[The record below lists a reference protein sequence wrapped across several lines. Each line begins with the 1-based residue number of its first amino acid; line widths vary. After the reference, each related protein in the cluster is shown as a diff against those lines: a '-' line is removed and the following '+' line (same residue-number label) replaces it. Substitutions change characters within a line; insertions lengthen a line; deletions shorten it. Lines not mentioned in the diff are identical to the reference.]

1 MESTESTLELFELE
15 MLGGIATER
24 YRKLRPEVEDLPWG
38 TLDPSTMD
46 PIVVRAARKAWTGA
60 AFQEFRTGAACAA
73 TLEALIKARAP
84 IDLIALASRF
94 PLDEMVHVEMCS
106 RIVGELGGG
115 IELAYN
121 PKYLIWTVPE
131 GTPMQEAS
139 HWVVSNFC
147 VGEALS
153 IPLLQGTCNATSHP
167 LLRGVMR
174 RIVLDEADHGTFGWL
189 FLDWADAFLSTEDK
203 IELGKTADGF
213 IQSILER
220 WGEIR
225 SGEIYD
231 IHQAEALGWM
241 QSESYLELAEKSLKR
256 NVIKPLENRGIP
268 ISVKPLV
275 AS

>member
-1 MESTESTLELFELE
+1 MESTEQELELFELE

-24 YRKLRPEVEDLPWG
+24 YRKLRPEIEDLPWG
-38 TLDPSTMD
+38 TIDTSTMD
-46 PIVVRAARKAWTGA
+46 PVVVRAAQKAWTGA

-84 IDLIALASRF
+84 LDLIALASRF

-106 RIVGELGGG
+106 RIVGELGGA

-121 PKYLIWTVPE
+121 PEYLIWTVPK
-131 GTPMQEAS
+131 GTPIMVAS

-167 LLRGVMR
+167 LLKGVLR

-189 FLDWADAFLSTEDK
+189 FLDWVDAFLSPADK
-203 IELGKTADGF
+203 VELGQTADGF
-213 IQSILER
+213 IHSILER
-220 WGEIR
+220 WDEIHAGEV
-225 SGEIYD
+225 YD
-231 IHQAEALGWM
+231 IHQADALGWM
-241 QSESYLELAEKSLKR
+241 KSESYLELANHSLHR
-256 NVIKPLENRGIP
+256 NVIAPLEKRGIP
-268 ISVKPLV
+268 ISIRP
-275 AS
+275 